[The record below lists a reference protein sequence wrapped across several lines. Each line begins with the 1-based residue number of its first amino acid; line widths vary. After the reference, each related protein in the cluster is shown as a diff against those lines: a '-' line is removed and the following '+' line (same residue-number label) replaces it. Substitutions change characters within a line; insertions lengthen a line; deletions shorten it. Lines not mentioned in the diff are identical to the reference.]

1 MKAIF
6 LIALMCA
13 LCVFSEGNASIY
25 LMLLKQCHHLMI
37 CLCLQCL
44 LKRKPA
50 LLKAPTDV
58 VEDVDAAVVTAT
70 TTTATTATT
79 IIMTTAMTVM
89 VDVTVD
95 AIKSFHGQVVVR

>member
-1 MKAIF
+1 MKAIIF
-6 LIALMCA
+6 VALVCA
-13 LCVFSEGNASIY
+13 LCVFSEGYASLY
-25 LMLLKQCHHLMI
+25 LMFFKQCHHLMV

-58 VEDVDAAVVTAT
+58 AVVTVT
-70 TTTATTATT
+70 TTTVTTATT
-79 IIMTTAMTVM
+79 IIMTTATTVM

>member
-1 MKAIF
+1 MKAFF
-6 LIALMCA
+6 LVALLCA

-44 LKRKPA
+44 LKRKP
-50 LLKAPTDV
+50 LLLRAPTDV
-58 VEDVDAAVVTAT
+58 VEDVDAAAVTAT
-70 TTTATTATT
+70 MTTVTTAIT